1 MHNQRLVK
9 QCRQG
14 QKMNKSA
21 ILHIPMSEYAYALDE
36 SHVVFRL
43 RTAREDIE
51 KCYLYYGDRAC
62 RHTPVPFTQVQME
75 LVAQSDLF
83 DYYEV
88 KLNSPYQRVCYYF
101 HLESKGESTLYYGD
115 MFMDECVD
123 DRCEYYQFPFIHRAD
138 IITLPKWTE
147 QAVVYNIFPD
157 SFASDRRYISGEG
170 EEISYKGTTV
180 RGKHGGTIYGI
191 MKNVDYFLEL
201 GINVVYLNPIFAAGE
216 YHKYDLV
223 DYFHID
229 PCFGTDD
236 DFKKLVQVL
245 HENNI
250 KIIIDG
256 VFNHCGWNFFAFDD
270 VVENGENSIYKD
282 WFYDLTFPV
291 IKPDSWEEY
300 PNYSCFAYERKMPK
314 LNTNHP
320 QLMEYFGKVCKHWIT
335 EFQIDGWRLDVAN
348 EVNDDFWRMFYKA
361 AKEEKAD
368 ILIIGEVWESANHW
382 LEKGIFDS
390 AMNYDLRKHT
400 RRFFAEEEIDAAEF
414 DARVTN
420 MRMRYRE
427 QTAMA
432 QLNLLDS
439 HDVSRFLSLCQG
451 DRGKLELAVLFQ
463 MTFIGMPCIFY
474 GDEQG
479 IEGMKEDD
487 YRQPMYWKDNNR
499 LFDFYQ
505 KVISL
510 RKSHKSMQSGGFR
523 TIKADKNSKVYIY
536 ERYLEEEVIRI
547 ILNMEYDDIGM
558 EDIQEE
564 QVLLEKERAGNRL
577 GPKGFVVYSIKNK

>member
-1 MHNQRLVK
+1 
-9 QCRQG
+9 
-14 QKMNKSA
+14 MNKSA

-36 SHVVFRL
+36 SHVVFRI

-75 LVAQSDLF
+75 LTAQTELF
-83 DYYEV
+83 DYYEI

-101 HLESKGESTLYYGD
+101 RLESKGESTLYYGD
-115 MFMDECVD
+115 MFMDGCVD

-138 IITLPKWTE
+138 IITLPAWTE
-147 QAVVYNIFPD
+147 HAVVYNIFPD
-157 SFASDRRYISGEG
+157 SFASDRRYISGKG
-170 EEISYKGTTV
+170 KEISYKGTAL
-180 RGKHGGTIYGI
+180 RGKHGGTIHGI

-229 PCFGTDD
+229 PCFGTDE
-236 DFKKLVQVL
+236 DFQKLVQVL

-250 KIIIDG
+250 KIVIDG

-270 VVENGENSIYKD
+270 VVKNGEHSIYKD

-320 QLMEYFGKVCKHWIT
+320 EVMEYFSKVCKHWIT

-361 AKEEKAD
+361 AKEEKED

-390 AMNYDLRKHT
+390 AMNYDLRKHAK
-400 RRFFAEEEIDAAEF
+400 RFFAEEEIDAAEF

-439 HDVSRFLSLCQG
+439 HDVSRFLSLCKG
-451 DRGKLELAVLFQ
+451 DADKLKLAVLFQ
-463 MTFIGMPCIFY
+463 MTFIGMPCVFY

-499 LFDFYQ
+499 LFAFYQ

-510 RKSHKSMQSGGFR
+510 RKSYKSVQSGGFR

-536 ERYLEEEVIRI
+536 ERYLGEEVIRI
-547 ILNMEYDDIGM
+547 ILNMEHDDIEI

-564 QVLLEKERAGNRL
+564 HVLLEKERAGNRL
-577 GPKGFVVYSIKNK
+577 GSKGFVVYFIKNK